1 MKLMLAAGCGLS
13 ALCGLVKTED
23 FAALVQSLTALTALR
38 KLDMHCESLFGL
50 SFKAHA
56 WGVKRGVIAFRS
68 H

>member
-1 MKLMLAAGCGLS
+1 VKLMLAAGCGLS
-13 ALCGLVKTED
+13 AQSGLRTED

-50 SFKAHA
+50 SLKAHV